1 MDVKTLCLGVLTEQ
15 DRSGYEIKRRC
26 EEVFRHF
33 FVAGFGSIYPAL
45 AELQRD
51 GLVTA
56 TNVEQKK
63 RPDKKIYQITEAGQ
77 SALAAELIATP
88 PRHKVRSEFLT
99 LMYFAHL
106 MPADRVDE
114 VLAEMITS
122 FETMLIDDLVVF
134 DRDDSTDGEEA
145 LALTP
150 GQQFALGYGR
160 TVLTAALAY
169 CKRQRPQ
176 LVRAIRTQ
184 SASDVTDDTDA
195 IHKVLHDK
203 GSTAFEQL
211 LETHGTSS
219 LKPAAT
225 PREKPAAMPG
235 E

>member
-1 MDVKTLCLGVLTEQ
+1 MDVKTLCLGVLSQE
-15 DRSGYEIKRRC
+15 DHSGYEIKRCC

-56 TNVEQKK
+56 QSVEQKK
-63 RPDKKIYQITEAGQ
+63 RPDKKIYRITEAGRA
-77 SALAAELIATP
+77 ALAEELVATP

-106 MPADRVDE
+106 LPPERADAVLGEMIDRFEATLVDE
-114 VLAEMITS
+114 LA
-122 FETMLIDDLVVF
+122 VF
-134 DRDDSTDGEEA
+134 DSDDAPRD
-145 LALTP
+145 LTP
-150 GQQFALGYGR
+150 GQRFALGYGR

-176 LVRAIRTQ
+176 LVRALRGEPDEDDQ
-184 SASDVTDDTDA
+184 LVDVRA
-195 IHKVLHDK
+195 
-203 GSTAFEQL
+203 AER
-211 LETHGTSS
+211 E
-219 LKPAAT
+219 PANDRA
-225 PREKPAAMPG
+225 PAPLAG

>member
-15 DRSGYEIKRRC
+15 DHTGYEIKRCC
-26 EEVFRHF
+26 EDVFRHF

-56 TNVEQKK
+56 KSVEQKK
-63 RPDKKIYQITEAGQ
+63 RPDKKIYSITAAGRRVLVEE
-77 SALAAELIATP
+77 LAATP

-106 MPADRVDE
+106 LPPERVDT
-114 VLAEMITS
+114 VLGQMIER
-122 FETMLIDDLVVF
+122 FEATLVEELALF
-134 DRDDSTDGEEA
+134 DSADAPSE
-145 LALTP
+145 LTP
-150 GQQFALGYGR
+150 GQRFALGYGR

-176 LVRAIRTQ
+176 LARALRGEPE
-184 SASDVTDDTDA
+184 TDDGQPGAAPEACPEAAPEIANDR
-195 IHKVLHDK
+195 L
-203 GSTAFEQL
+203 
-211 LETHGTSS
+211 
-219 LKPAAT
+219 PAA
-225 PREKPAAMPG
+225 PPLAG

>member
-1 MDVKTLCLGVLTEQ
+1 MDVKTLCLGVLSQE
-15 DRSGYEIKRRC
+15 DHSGYEIKRCC

-56 TNVEQKK
+56 QNVEQKK
-63 RPDKKIYQITEAGQ
+63 RPDKKIYRITEAGRA
-77 SALAAELIATP
+77 ALAEELVATP

-106 MPADRVDE
+106 LPPERVDA
-114 VLAEMITS
+114 VLSEMIDR
-122 FETMLIDDLVVF
+122 FEATLVDELAVF
-134 DRDDSTDGEEA
+134 DRDDAPRD
-145 LALTP
+145 LTP
-150 GQQFALGYGR
+150 GQRFALGYGR

-176 LVRAIRTQ
+176 LARSLRGEPEPEDESAAGGREPANDRA
-184 SASDVTDDTDA
+184 
-195 IHKVLHDK
+195 
-203 GSTAFEQL
+203 
-211 LETHGTSS
+211 
-219 LKPAAT
+219 PAAT
-225 PREKPAAMPG
+225 PLAG

>member
-15 DRSGYEIKRRC
+15 DHTGYEIKRCC

-56 TNVEQKK
+56 TSVEQKK
-63 RPDKKIYQITEAGQ
+63 RPDKKIYSITAAGRR
-77 SALAAELIATP
+77 ALVEELAATP

-106 MPADRVDE
+106 LPPERVDA
-114 VLAEMITS
+114 VLGQMIER
-122 FETMLIDDLVVF
+122 FEQTLVEELALFDSDDAP
-134 DRDDSTDGEEA
+134 GE
-145 LALTP
+145 LTP
-150 GQQFALGYGR
+150 GQRFALGYGR

-176 LVRAIRTQ
+176 LARALRGEPETG
-184 SASDVTDDTDA
+184 DDQPADDQPEA
-195 IHKVLHDK
+195 APEIANDRL
-203 GSTAFEQL
+203 
-211 LETHGTSS
+211 
-219 LKPAAT
+219 PAA
-225 PREKPAAMPG
+225 PPLAG

>member
-15 DRSGYEIKRRC
+15 DHTGYEIKRCC

-56 TNVEQKK
+56 KSVEQKK
-63 RPDKKIYQITEAGQ
+63 RPDKKIYSITAAGRR
-77 SALAAELIATP
+77 ALVEELAATP

-106 MPADRVDE
+106 LPPERVDA
-114 VLAEMITS
+114 VLGQMIER
-122 FETMLIDDLVVF
+122 FEQTLVEELALFDSDDAP
-134 DRDDSTDGEEA
+134 GE
-145 LALTP
+145 LTP
-150 GQQFALGYGR
+150 GQRFALGYGR

-176 LVRAIRTQ
+176 LARALRGEPETG
-184 SASDVTDDTDA
+184 DDQPADDQPEA
-195 IHKVLHDK
+195 APEIANDRL
-203 GSTAFEQL
+203 
-211 LETHGTSS
+211 
-219 LKPAAT
+219 PAA
-225 PREKPAAMPG
+225 PPLAG